1 MGVNHQ
7 ETGMLEEVGAK
18 LKKFFEICGALLI
31 AMPNNYAEL
40 RPGLKNAI
48 DWVSH
53 TTGEDTWPISVPA
66 NMSPA
71 ISKAVE
77 P

>member
-1 MGVNHQ
+1 MRCP
-7 ETGMLEEVGAK
+7 AY
-18 LKKFFEICGALLI
+18 

-48 DWVSH
+48 DWVSL
-53 TTGEDTWPISVPA
+53 TTGEDMWPMSVPA
-66 NMSPA
+66 NMSPD